1 MSVSMAR
8 SPSKPEASAAKKRR
22 SSAREGTTK
31 PSTQSD
37 LLDAFVPSGDRPIEL
52 IFGLVGPTGVD
63 QEMVCVSLQTQ
74 LRIVGYETHIVSLSE
89 IIEGYDGQPIP
100 KDDAF
105 KRIELLMDLGDDI
118 RRRKEQPEVLA
129 LLGIHKIR
137 SLRKTIS
144 GDENQPDRK
153 RRIAYIVRS
162 FKRPEEVRI
171 YREVYGKQFTLI
183 SIYATRE
190 HRVSYLKKKFQGRN
204 TDKSDTRSPEELAIH
219 LMVRDYREEGKDW
232 GQRVGDTFPL
242 ADFFVISEA
251 RVKLNEY
258 IGRLVRL
265 TFGDPYISPTPDEQA
280 MFFAQA
286 AAMRSLDLSRQVGD
300 AIVTSDGNILATGCN
315 EVPKSGGGLYWAGE
329 KDCHRDF
336 ERGGDSNADIKQEIL
351 VDALK
356 RLAVGGLLRDLGTG
370 ESMESLAR
378 RLVIGEQ
385 PFFEDSRLFD
395 VIEFGRAVHAEMA
408 AISHAARDGVS
419 LQNSRLFCTTF
430 PCHICARHI
439 VAAGIDEVV
448 FIEPYDKSKVAELYG
463 DSIVVEPT
471 DTSTTRVVF
480 RSFVGVAPRRY
491 MDFFQLA
498 VKRKLKDGKIR
509 SPDEYAKT
517 PRIQRVAFVYPAVE
531 LAVIYPSD
539 KFPPPKKSST
549 TSIGMA
555 S

>member
-1 MSVSMAR
+1 MTRPSADNSKRKPIPVEKHGKSRFAVESAGEKKPDGEALG
-8 SPSKPEASAAKKRR
+8 SPSGE
-22 SSAREGTTK
+22 
-31 PSTQSD
+31 
-37 LLDAFVPSGDRPIEL
+37 RPIEL
-52 IFGLVGPTGVD
+52 VFGLVGPTGVD
-63 QEMVCVSLQTQ
+63 QEMVCSSLRTQ
-74 LRIVGYETHIVSLSE
+74 LRSVGYETHVVSLSD
-89 IIEGYDGQPIP
+89 IIEGYDGEPIP

-105 KRIELLMDLGDDI
+105 RRIELLMDLGDDM
-118 RRRKEQPEVLA
+118 RRRKEQPEVIG
-129 LLGIHKIR
+129 LLGILKIK
-137 SLRKTIS
+137 SLRKDIS
-144 GDENQPDRK
+144 RDENQPDRK

-162 FKRPEEVRI
+162 FKRPEEVKV

-190 HRVSYLKKKFQGRN
+190 HRVAYLKKKFLGR
-204 TDKSDTRSPEELAIH
+204 KGLPGDTRSPEELAIH

-251 RVKLNEY
+251 RVRLNEH
-258 IGRLVRL
+258 IERLVRL
-265 TFGDPYISPTPDEQA
+265 SFGDPYISPTVDEQA

-286 AAMRSLDLSRQVGD
+286 AAYRSLDLSRQVGA
-300 AIVTSDGNILATGCN
+300 AIVSPDGNILATGCN

-329 KDCHRDF
+329 DDCHRDF

-356 RLAVGGLLRDLGTG
+356 RLSAAGILRELEAD
-370 ESMESLAR
+370 ESTESLAKQ
-378 RLVIGEQ
+378 LVLGKK
-385 PFFEDSRLFD
+385 PFFEDSRLLD

-408 AISHAARDGVS
+408 AISHAARAGVP
-419 LQNSRLFCTTF
+419 LQSARLFCTTF

-439 VAAGIDEVV
+439 VAAGITEVV
-448 FIEPYDKSKVAELYG
+448 FVEPYDKSRVAELYG

-471 DTSTTRVVF
+471 DSSVSRVAF

-491 MDFFQLA
+491 MDFFQLSI
-498 VKRKLKDGKIR
+498 KRKSKDGKIR
-509 SPDEYAKT
+509 SPDEYAQT

-531 LAVIYPSD
+531 LAITKPSE

-549 TSIGMA
+549 SLQGTPS
-555 S
+555 

>member
-1 MSVSMAR
+1 MPR
-8 SPSKPEASAAKKRR
+8 PSSSGPKSSAVVVKKRR
-22 SSAREGTTK
+22 SVGRDGSSVATSRSSLMAAT
-31 PSTQSD
+31 
-37 LLDAFVPSGDRPIEL
+37 VPSGDRPIEL
-52 IFGLVGPTGVD
+52 VFGLVGPTGVD
-63 QEMVCVSLQTQ
+63 QELVCASLQTQ

-137 SLRKTIS
+137 SLRESIS
-144 GDENQPDRK
+144 GDENLPDRK

-190 HRVSYLKKKFQGRN
+190 HRISYLKKKFQGRN
-204 TDKSDTRSPEELAIH
+204 TDKTDTRSPEELAIH

-286 AAMRSLDLSRQVGD
+286 AAMRSLDLSRQVGA
-300 AIVTSDGNILATGCN
+300 AIVSPDGNILATGCN

-329 KDCHRDF
+329 NSCHRDF

-351 VDALK
+351 VDALR
-356 RLAVGGLLRDLGTG
+356 RLAGGGLLRDLDAD
-370 ESMESLAR
+370 ESIESLAK
-378 RLVIGEQ
+378 RLVIGDQ

-408 AISHAARDGVS
+408 AISHAARDGVP
-419 LQNSRLFCTTF
+419 LQNARLFCTTF

-439 VAAGIDEVV
+439 VAAGINEVV
-448 FIEPYDKSKVAELYG
+448 FIEPYDKSRVAELYA

-471 DTSTTRVVF
+471 DANASRVVF
-480 RSFVGVAPRRY
+480 RSFVGVTPRRY

-498 VKRKLKDGKIR
+498 IKRKSKDGKIR

-539 KFPPPKKSST
+539 KFPPPKKSSS
-549 TSIGMA
+549 TSTGMA